1 MPADMKQ
8 MIAEALT
15 KLLEHKRVDKITV
28 KELVDA
34 CGISRQTFYYHFQD
48 IMDVIEWLADRA
60 LQRAVAVSLAASTPQ
75 EAVKAVILALE
86 ENEDLIQH
94 LMASQRREEM
104 ERLLVQNTRAYL
116 ANMLRAKATGSGRS
130 VSAADLEAAID
141 FCSYGLVGMMLEHL
155 GRAKDAD
162 LWADQLFRLLT
173 GEIFSAPQPGQPGA
187 CAL

>member
-60 LQRAVAVSLAASTPQ
+60 LQRAVAVSLAASTPPGGGQ
-75 EAVKAVILALE
+75 
-86 ENEDLIQH
+86 
-94 LMASQRREEM
+94 
-104 ERLLVQNTRAYL
+104 
-116 ANMLRAKATGSGRS
+116 GRDS
-130 VSAADLEAAID
+130 
-141 FCSYGLVGMMLEHL
+141 
-155 GRAKDAD
+155 R
-162 LWADQLFRLLT
+162 
-173 GEIFSAPQPGQPGA
+173 PGGK
-187 CAL
+187 